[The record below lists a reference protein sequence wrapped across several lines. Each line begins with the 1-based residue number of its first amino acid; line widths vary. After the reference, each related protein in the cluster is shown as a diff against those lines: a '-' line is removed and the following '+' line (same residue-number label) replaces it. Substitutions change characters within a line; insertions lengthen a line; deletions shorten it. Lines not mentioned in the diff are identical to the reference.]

1 MADVV
6 DFVDDV
12 RPPPK
17 KRRRLVIS
25 CFECHR
31 RKQKVGISF
40 YLFLNHI
47 PIHEKERQL
56 TFSLSQCD
64 RGLPCGNCVTRN
76 KESCCAYEAGAPTS
90 RSLKDH
96 GKPLKKQPSQPTT
109 SESISSSSKASPL
122 DEEASLAS
130 MAAALG
136 YASSGPS
143 TLDLLQSIE
152 TADQDNDSNSENSP
166 KPGTTLF
173 QQPSRPGRESSPV
186 RQKYKGL
193 IRQLPSKMHIERLTQ
208 MYYRDIDQQYNFV
221 DRDIFDAQLQRWNTL
236 PLTALSAPD
245 ELDAEMRFFPA
256 LLFQMLACALL
267 LLSPGRPD
275 PMFDALKYAGGMTF
289 EDLATDY
296 SESGMAIM
304 SLFGKSDLSETTV
317 QAQFTRALFLKYTA
331 HVSECVSI
339 LFDLFEP

>member
-1 MADVV
+1 
-6 DFVDDV
+6 
-12 RPPPK
+12 
-17 KRRRLVIS
+17 
-25 CFECHR
+25 
-31 RKQKVGISF
+31 
-40 YLFLNHI
+40 
-47 PIHEKERQL
+47 
-56 TFSLSQCD
+56 
-64 RGLPCGNCVTRN
+64 
-76 KESCCAYEAGAPTS
+76 
-90 RSLKDH
+90 
-96 GKPLKKQPSQPTT
+96 
-109 SESISSSSKASPL
+109 
-122 DEEASLAS
+122 

-152 TADQDNDSNSENSP
+152 TADQENDSSSENSP
-166 KPGTTLF
+166 KSGGLF
-173 QQPSRPGRESSPV
+173 QQASRPGRESSPV

-193 IRQLPSKMHIERLTQ
+193 VRQLPSKMHIEQLTE

-236 PLTALSAPD
+236 PLNALSAPA
-245 ELDAEMRFFPA
+245 ELDAEMRFLPA

-267 LLSPGRPD
+267 LLSPGKPD
-275 PMFDALKYAGGMTF
+275 PVFDALKYAGGMTF

-331 HVSECVSI
+331 HVSECVSG
-339 LFDLFEP
+339 LVQSSCVESRKG